1 MGNKPSS
8 RVSKQG
14 KIALNI
20 SKFKNRLLEVGK
32 KYKPDAEDEVLV
44 RKFLMCNKVS
54 EKVLSFWWSLLA
66 KWESKTTSGAS
77 KGPLQNLD
85 STELS
90 FFYRG
95 RFYCRC
101 LSLPQT
107 VIRVT
112 VKPMSVICAQYCG
125 PSLFKLPNQWKGLH
139 ISLRML
145 RT

>member
-54 EKVLSFWWSLLA
+54 KVLSFF
-66 KWESKTTSGAS
+66 EV
-77 KGPLQNLD
+77 
-85 STELS
+85 
-90 FFYRG
+90 Y
-95 RFYCRC
+95 
-101 LSLPQT
+101 
-107 VIRVT
+107 
-112 VKPMSVICAQYCG
+112 
-125 PSLFKLPNQWKGLH
+125 
-139 ISLRML
+139 
-145 RT
+145 